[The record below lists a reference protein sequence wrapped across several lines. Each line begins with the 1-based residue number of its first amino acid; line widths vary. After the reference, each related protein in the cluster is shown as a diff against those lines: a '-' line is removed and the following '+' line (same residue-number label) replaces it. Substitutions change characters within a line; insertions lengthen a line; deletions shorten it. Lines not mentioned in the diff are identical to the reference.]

1 MFRSVPGTPVAGLC
15 PVSGS
20 IPERT
25 APGLPSA
32 GVSGLFMF
40 GLLPVPFPA
49 GIPPPDVDSPL
60 TPLPAGIPPLDGELP
75 NGCVPEG
82 MGPEGLSPNG
92 WFPEGLLPI
101 GWPTIGLSLFNQPDR
116 LST

>member
-40 GLLPVPFPA
+40 GLLPVPLPA
-49 GIPPPDVDSPL
+49 GIPPP
-60 TPLPAGIPPLDGELP
+60 DGELP

-92 WFPEGLLPI
+92 WFPEGLLPT
-101 GWPTIGLSLFNQPDR
+101 GWLTIGLSLFNQPDR